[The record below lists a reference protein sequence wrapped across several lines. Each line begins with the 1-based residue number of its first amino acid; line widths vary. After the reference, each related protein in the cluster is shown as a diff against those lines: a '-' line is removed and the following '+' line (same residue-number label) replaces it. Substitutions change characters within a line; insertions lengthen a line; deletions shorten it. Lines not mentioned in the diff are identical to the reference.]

1 MLSMVL
7 SSAIGGV
14 LTTKIGYYTP
24 FAIIGSCI
32 LSIGAGLF
40 TTLQID
46 TSAGK
51 WVGYQIIY
59 GIGLGLS
66 IQVPTLAAQASLP
79 KKDASMGISLILFGT
94 LLGGAVFVS
103 VGENVLVNELS
114 KRLIGVPGIN
124 ASLLGSGGA
133 TSLLTMVPTDLQIT
147 VLLEYNEA
155 LRKVFQVGLIPNCL
169 SVLAA
174 VSLEWRSIKKKKD
187 KNSDADSAADV
198 EVGSK
203 IEL

>member
-1 MLSMVL
+1 MVL